1 MMNFEQGMSNDEG
14 SILCHE
20 TRNLMKLRIKGN
32 SIRLR
37 LTQSEIRQIGA
48 GETIREEVLF
58 GTGHFAYALLTDP
71 AIRTPDARFEEGEL
85 QVRLP
90 AALAA
95 RWAHTEQVGIEER
108 IAGREG
114 TALHLLIEK
123 DFQCLHKR
131 PGEDES
137 DHFRNP
143 AALEA

>member
-1 MMNFEQGMSNDEG
+1 
-14 SILCHE
+14 
-20 TRNLMKLRIKGN
+20 MKLRIKGN

-48 GETIREEVLF
+48 GHAVREEVLF
-58 GTGHFAYALLTDP
+58 ATEPFTYALLTDP
-71 AIRTPDARFEEGEL
+71 ALSAPDAGFREGEL

-90 AALAA
+90 VDLAA
-95 RWAHTEQVGIEER
+95 RWAFSDQVGIETR

-114 TALHLLIEK
+114 HALHLLIEK

-137 DHFRNP
+137 DHFKNP

>member
-1 MMNFEQGMSNDEG
+1 
-14 SILCHE
+14 
-20 TRNLMKLRIKGN
+20 MKLRIKGN

-37 LTQSEIRQIGA
+37 LTQSEIRRIGA
-48 GETIREEVLF
+48 GGTVREEVLF

-71 AIRTPDARFEEGEL
+71 ALSAPDARFGDGEL

-95 RWAHTEQVGIEER
+95 EWAFSEQVGIEER

-114 TALHLLIEK
+114 SPLHLLIEK

-143 AALEA
+143 AARET